1 MQFSGPIHLKEA
13 GKPFLFICPPP
24 PPLSLSV
31 EGSSQPGRRQPQ
43 RLPGLPPQRGPLP
56 SLPPGQE
63 RPGLSQSGE
72 ASSRPWSVTERLLI

>member
-13 GKPFLFICPPP
+13 GKPFLFIFFF

-31 EGSSQPGRRQPQ
+31 EGSSQPGCRQPQ

-63 RPGLSQSGE
+63 LPRLSQSGE